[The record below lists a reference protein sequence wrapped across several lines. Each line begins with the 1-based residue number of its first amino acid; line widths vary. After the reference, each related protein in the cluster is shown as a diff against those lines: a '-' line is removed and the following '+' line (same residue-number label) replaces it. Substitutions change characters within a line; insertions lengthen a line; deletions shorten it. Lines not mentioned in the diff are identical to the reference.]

1 MGCTVSRECQKCQ
14 CSTATRHNSLGL
26 DLCCNC
32 AHDYHRFQSQRQFY
46 SKAKEKLYPR
56 TNNSA
61 AISLR
66 RISSGRNWEGPS
78 IHSPYQPSKHVE
90 ELYHEDSQSHV
101 VYQWLSAQKL
111 KSEGRYYSIINT
123 SSSSSSSLGAA
134 GPSASKDSNTGGGLV
149 TVQENTL
156 EVSVSDNDNGD
167 GNNDDDISTSSKSSS
182 RRHYCRA
189 VVDQEQHGYHTS
201 GVFRQV
207 AAS

>member
-1 MGCTVSRECQKCQ
+1 MGCTVSRECQKCH
-14 CSTATRHNSLGL
+14 CSTATRHKSLGL

-32 AHDYHRFQSQRQFY
+32 AHDYHRFKSQRQFY
-46 SKAKEKLYPR
+46 CKAKEKLYPR
-56 TNNSA
+56 TDLSA
-61 AISLR
+61 AISLK

-90 ELYHEDSQSHV
+90 ELYHEDSQSQV

-123 SSSSSSSLGAA
+123 SSTTSSSSRAA
-134 GPSASKDSNTGGGLV
+134 GASTSNDNSTGGGLV
-149 TVQENTL
+149 AVQENAL
-156 EVSVSDNDNGD
+156 EVSVSYSDNGD
-167 GNNDDDISTSSKSSS
+167 GNNDDNISTSSKSSS

-189 VVDQEQHGYHTS
+189 EVDQEQHGSHNS
-201 GVFRQV
+201 GACRQV